1 MGIVFSTAQNGSE
14 TCSGGNILLHSAYNP
29 EREAERFVNSAEC
42 SYNPS
47 FIVVTEPALSYC
59 SPFLRRKFPGAEI
72 FAVRYDGAFSS
83 RDKLWDKIFSVH
95 NASEPL
101 SDVLFAELGEEGIFS
116 TLFLS
121 WEPSSRAFP
130 DTDRFVWNEI
140 KKVVLKSRD
149 ILYTRSFFGS
159 RWTSNIFS
167 FCRYISKISVP
178 AQKGS
183 CPVVVTAS
191 GQSLSGALP
200 LLRKYRQSFFLIAVS
215 SSLSVLLHNGIHPDM
230 CISTDGGYYAGKH
243 LTPYEVGS
251 CSAPLALSA
260 ESFCA
265 KRIIS
270 GCTVIP
276 LSYGDGLES
285 ALLSYCGIPAAHAER
300 NGTVSGTA
308 AEFALDITSGPVFLC
323 GLDLNAP
330 AGYQHAQPNCIE
342 VCNSSFDN
350 RTVPKEGRISASRF
364 SSQSLSVYSGWFKS
378 LPAEKTKR
386 LFRLSDHFKF
396 ADTLGSVA
404 DTDFDFFA
412 DSADGRNVFPA
423 FTDANIPPQAEL
435 LKSERQFF
443 ENNKSSNEWLHS
455 VFPAEYLGFMRP
467 AGGQDAEAKKN
478 SLLKRNDILLSH
490 LERILYE

>member
-1 MGIVFSTAQNGSE
+1 M
-14 TCSGGNILLHSAYNP
+14 LHSAYNP
-29 EREAERFVNSAEC
+29 EHEAERFVNSAEC

-47 FIVVTEPALSYC
+47 FVLITEPALSYC
-59 SPFLRRKFPGAEI
+59 SPFLRRKFPGVKI
-72 FAVRYDGAFSS
+72 IAVRYDEAFSFC
-83 RDKLWDKIFSVH
+83 DNLWDKVFSVH
-95 NASEPL
+95 GGSAPL
-101 SDVLFAELGEEGIFS
+101 ADVLFAELGEEGIFS

-121 WEPSSRAFP
+121 WTPSSRAFP
-130 DTDRFVWNEI
+130 DADRSAWDEI
-140 KKVVLKSRD
+140 KKTVLKSRD

-178 AQKGS
+178 SHKGS

-191 GQSLSGALP
+191 GQSLSGILP
-200 LLRKYRQSFFLIAVS
+200 LLRKYRQSFFLLAVS
-215 SSLSVLLHNGIHPDM
+215 SSLPVLLHNDIQPDM

-243 LTPYEVGS
+243 LVSYANGS

-285 ALLSYCGIPAAHAER
+285 SVLSYCGIQAAHAER

-308 AEFALDITSGPVFLC
+308 AEFALNITSGPVFLC

-330 AGYQHAQPNCIE
+330 AGYQHAQPNSLE
-342 VCNSSFDN
+342 VRNSSFDN
-350 RTVPKEGRISASRF
+350 RILPKEGRISASRF
-364 SSQSLSVYSGWFKS
+364 SSQSLSVYSSWFKS
-378 LPAEKTKR
+378 LPAEKTQR

-396 ADTLGSVA
+396 ADTLGSIT
-404 DTDFDFFA
+404 DTDFDFFSGFA
-412 DSADGRNVFPA
+412 GGQNVFPA
-423 FTDANIPPQAEL
+423 FTDARIPPSAEL
-435 LKSERQFF
+435 LKKERLFF
-443 ENNKSSNEWLHS
+443 ENNKSSSEWLHS
-455 VFPAEYLGFMRP
+455 VFPAEYLGFVRSAGRP
-467 AGGQDAEAKKN
+467 DAENKKN
-478 SLLKRNDILLSH
+478 ILLKKNAVLLSR
-490 LERILYE
+490 LERILYG